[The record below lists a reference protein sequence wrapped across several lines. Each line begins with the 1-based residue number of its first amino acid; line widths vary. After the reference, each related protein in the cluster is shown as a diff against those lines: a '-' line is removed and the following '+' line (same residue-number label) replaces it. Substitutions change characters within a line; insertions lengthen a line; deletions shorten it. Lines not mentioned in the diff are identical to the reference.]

1 MLYMF
6 LNMAKNQ
13 FLSSWFWSV
22 SKPHCKKI
30 IKNVLSADHIH
41 KKPEKA
47 ENTDFSR
54 VKLYVLDGLTK
65 YYRNVVMEKLFRLK
79 ECRIY
84 VDTMTREKLSSI
96 LVAIMDICYW
106 SVRSSS
112 REGME
117 WNSGRA
123 LF

>member
-65 YYRNVVMEKLFRLK
+65 YYRNVVMEKKLFCLNDF
-79 ECRIY
+79 
-84 VDTMTREKLSSI
+84 VDIMTRKKLSPI
-96 LVAIMDICYW
+96 
-106 SVRSSS
+106 
-112 REGME
+112 
-117 WNSGRA
+117 
-123 LF
+123 